1 MKIMGFS
8 TENFPNKPICWRVAS
23 AVVSARFILEVV
35 LLETWIR
42 GDGKLRA
49 KPSGTGKIHPNFRKQ
64 WRFIAWNICIFLV
77 CWKCLG
83 QTARIEHGKGF
94 SALDDILQYLVG
106 GLEHDFYEFPYIG
119 NNIPNWRAHIFQ
131 RGRYSTNQIC
141 SNLVLCIVSYGHN
154 LKPRLSWRSSSWSR
168 NIGVLLWMEEILH
181 HQTNAWNPVNH
192 EINHDKP
199 PINWCRILQPS
210 TVSTHPIPISLHDN
224 LPGGLLGRHP
234 YPRWYFQHCDLTGP
248 SGPLS

>member
-1 MKIMGFS
+1 MCKRRRFS
-8 TENFPNKPICWRVAS
+8 EVYPWSCSAWNLDPWGWKAASQAIGNWENP
-23 AVVSARFILEVV
+23 
-35 LLETWIR
+35 
-42 GDGKLRA
+42 
-49 KPSGTGKIHPNFRKQ
+49 PNFRKQ
-64 WRFIAWNICIFLV
+64 WRFIAWNICTFLV

-154 LKPRLSWRSSSWSR
+154 LKPRLSGDHHPDPGFTSEADDHLWIWLVFTATGLFLSDARQWCLGAPEKKPLETVAWRCSMIHTCNVHVCWHTIWIYIY
-168 NIGVLLWMEEILH
+168 NLLYIH
-181 HQTNAWNPVNH
+181 V
-192 EINHDKP
+192 
-199 PINWCRILQPS
+199 C
-210 TVSTHPIPISLHDN
+210 
-224 LPGGLLGRHP
+224 
-234 YPRWYFQHCDLTGP
+234 
-248 SGPLS
+248 

>member
-8 TENFPNKPICWRVAS
+8 TEIFPNKPICWRVAS

-168 NIGVLLWMEEILH
+168 IHIRGRWSSLNLVGLYGNGTFSLRRTAVMSWGPLKKNHWKRWPEGV
-181 HQTNAWNPVNH
+181 AWSIHVMFMYVDTQFEYIYIICCTYMYVNH
-192 EINHDKP
+192 
-199 PINWCRILQPS
+199 
-210 TVSTHPIPISLHDN
+210 
-224 LPGGLLGRHP
+224 
-234 YPRWYFQHCDLTGP
+234 
-248 SGPLS
+248 